1 MLANRETEEI
11 TRVWKTEA
19 ISIIL
24 VNMAETM
31 TANHEHGSVWGNDN
45 LLFERK

>member
-11 TRVWKTEA
+11 TWVWKSES
-19 ISIIL
+19 ISMIL
-24 VNMAETM
+24 VNMAETV
-31 TANHEHGSVWGNDN
+31 TANYEHGSVWGNDS